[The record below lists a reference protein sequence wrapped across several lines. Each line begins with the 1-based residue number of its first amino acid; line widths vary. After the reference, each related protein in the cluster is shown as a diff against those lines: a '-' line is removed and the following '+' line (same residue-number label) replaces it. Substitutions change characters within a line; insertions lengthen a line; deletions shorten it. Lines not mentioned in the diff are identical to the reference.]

1 MLYSGFDIGVETKHP
16 ARFIYFRWVG
26 FLGWILFL
34 PIKKGKKKKKPT
46 KNKNTSFSDKMSQ
59 AEWQP
64 VICGRDIFLTPY
76 FKTLDAT
83 DISKRSCALPAKRE
97 D

>member
-46 KNKNTSFSDKMSQ
+46 KNKNLPLRKVD
-59 AEWQP
+59 
-64 VICGRDIFLTPY
+64 V
-76 FKTLDAT
+76 
-83 DISKRSCALPAKRE
+83 ISKAPNFS
-97 D
+97 